1 MQRRRPVL
9 VLVSVLVPVLVLLA
23 VLATWDG
30 PDKGIKAREISRA
43 DYGDRWPLTVD
54 TAVLACNMGVSLTVT
69 VDAVTYGLDHGSSTR
84 PPLGPDGVRK
94 KRAWVDDSTART
106 EGRSALRRDAL
117 ALCD

>member
-1 MQRRRPVL
+1 MQRRRPVF

-23 VLATWDG
+23 VLATWE

-54 TAVLACNMGVSLTVT
+54 SAVLACNMGVSLTVT

-94 KRAWVDDSTART
+94 KRAWVDDPAART